1 MSKRKIFKR
10 NQGATSSPKS
20 RLLGLATL
28 LGLVTLFV
36 FAFFLTD
43 PDVRLHPTTGE
54 VIGQF
59 DAVRLLYLHVPMAII
74 GPYVAP
80 LVGAVASGGYL
91 IKRTQWWDVTAHA
104 AIEVGAIFCGLV
116 LLTGSIWGRPVWNT
130 WWEWG
135 DVRLMTTLIL
145 FLMLLGYLALRRVA
159 PDGQKQA
166 RRSAIVAIVA
176 AINLPIINRSVEW
189 WESRTL
195 HQKSTLSEL
204 KIEDLTFFT
213 LMMGIVVFLMLFTW
227 LVLHRFRLGW
237 LEKES
242 LEQDVLTSIEE
253 RRSEATVNEEGTL

>member
-1 MSKRKIFKR
+1 MSTRKIFKR

-28 LGLVTLFV
+28 FGLVTLFV

-54 VIGQF
+54 EIGQF

-80 LVGAVASGGYL
+80 LVGAVASVGYL

-242 LEQDVLTSIEE
+242 LEQDVLASIEE

>member
-10 NQGATSSPKS
+10 NQGATSSPQS

-28 LGLVTLFV
+28 FGLVTLFV

-54 VIGQF
+54 EIGQF

-80 LVGAVASGGYL
+80 LVGAVASVGYL

>member
-10 NQGATSSPKS
+10 DQGATSSPKS

-54 VIGQF
+54 EIGQF

-80 LVGAVASGGYL
+80 LVGAVASVGYL

-130 WWEWG
+130 WWEWV

>member
-1 MSKRKIFKR
+1 MSTRKIFIR

-54 VIGQF
+54 EIGQF

-80 LVGAVASGGYL
+80 LVGAVASVGYL

>member
-1 MSKRKIFKR
+1 MSAGKMLKQ
-10 NQGATSSPKS
+10 NQGVTSSPKS
-20 RLLGLATL
+20 RLLGFATL

-54 VIGQF
+54 EIGQF

-74 GPYVAP
+74 GPYLAP
-80 LVGAVASGGYL
+80 LVGAVASIGYL
-91 IKRTQWWDVTAHA
+91 IKRTPWWDVTAHA

-116 LLTGSIWGRPVWNT
+116 LVQGSIWGRPVWNT

-135 DVRLMTTLIL
+135 DVRIMTTLIL
-145 FLMLLGYLALRRVA
+145 FLMLLGYLALRRVVA
-159 PDGQKQA
+159 DEHKQA
-166 RRSAIVAIVA
+166 RRSAIVALVA

-242 LEQDVLTSIEE
+242 LKQEALTAIEE
-253 RRSEATVNEEGTL
+253 RRAEAVTIEEETS

>member
-10 NQGATSSPKS
+10 DQGATSSPKS

-54 VIGQF
+54 EIGQF

-80 LVGAVASGGYL
+80 LVGAIASLGYL

>member
-1 MSKRKIFKR
+1 MHSVQKSNLTNSKGTRFM
-10 NQGATSSPKS
+10 GALL
-20 RLLGLATL
+20 LLGIPTL
-28 LGLVTLFV
+28 VI
-36 FAFFLTD
+36 FAFFLSPED
-43 PDVRLHPTTGE
+43 DNMK
-54 VIGQF
+54 
-59 DAVRLLYLHVPMAII
+59 DAVRLLYIHVPMAIFA
-74 GPYVAP
+74 YVA
-80 LVGAVASGGYL
+80 VIMTGIGSVFYL
-91 IKRTQWWDVTAHA
+91 WKKSRWWDTVAHA
-104 AIEVGAIFCGLV
+104 SAEIGLIFCGLV
-116 LLTGSIWGRPVWNT
+116 LITGSIWGRPTWNT

>member
-1 MSKRKIFKR
+1 MSTGKIFKQNR
-10 NQGATSSPKS
+10 GATSSPKS
-20 RLLGLATL
+20 RILGLATL

-43 PDVRLHPTTGE
+43 PDVRLHPITGDE
-54 VIGQF
+54 IGQF

-74 GPYVAP
+74 GPYIAP
-80 LVGAVASGGYL
+80 LVGAVASVGYL

-104 AIEVGAIFCGLV
+104 AIEVGTIFCGLV

-145 FLMLLGYLALRRVA
+145 FLMLLGYLALRRVV

-242 LEQDVLTSIEE
+242 LEQD
-253 RRSEATVNEEGTL
+253 ATVSYTHLTLPTNREV

>member
-1 MSKRKIFKR
+1 MSTRKIFKR

-28 LGLVTLFV
+28 FGLVALFV

-54 VIGQF
+54 EIGQF

-80 LVGAVASGGYL
+80 LVGAVASVGYL

>member
-1 MSKRKIFKR
+1 
-10 NQGATSSPKS
+10 
-20 RLLGLATL
+20 
-28 LGLVTLFV
+28 
-36 FAFFLTD
+36 
-43 PDVRLHPTTGE
+43 
-54 VIGQF
+54 
-59 DAVRLLYLHVPMAII
+59 MAII

-80 LVGAVASGGYL
+80 LVGAVASVGYL

>member
-10 NQGATSSPKS
+10 DQGATSSPKS

-54 VIGQF
+54 EIGQF

-80 LVGAVASGGYL
+80 LVGAIASVGYL

>member
-1 MSKRKIFKR
+1 MSTRKIFKR

-54 VIGQF
+54 EIGQF

-80 LVGAVASGGYL
+80 LVGAIASVGYL

-145 FLMLLGYLALRRVA
+145 FSMLLGYLALRRVA

>member
-10 NQGATSSPKS
+10 DQGATSSPKS

-43 PDVRLHPTTGE
+43 PDVRLHPTPGE
-54 VIGQF
+54 EIGHF

-80 LVGAVASGGYL
+80 LVGAVASVGYL

-213 LMMGIVVFLMLFTW
+213 LMMGNVVFLMLFTW

>member
-1 MSKRKIFKR
+1 MSTRKIFKR
-10 NQGATSSPKS
+10 NQGAISSPKS

-28 LGLVTLFV
+28 FGLVTLFV

-54 VIGQF
+54 EIGQF

-80 LVGAVASGGYL
+80 LVGAVASVGYL

-242 LEQDVLTSIEE
+242 LEQDVLASIEE